1 MDLYTTHITGRF
13 ESLRSTHRTQ
23 DVNNADGFTHVDLSF
38 SRCHEV
44 QIIVNI
50 IGGNLLY
57 GKMTPGLEG
66 NFYFVK
72 FDNQQYLVGFK
83 DESRSFID
91 EALFQAII
99 PMDEEAPM
107 NEEASKSQEA
117 ATQEMVT
124 MLRLLRVRNI
134 VWIIFSVVSAGA
146 VIFRVT
152 FFRLV
157 LLILILGLIL
167 SSFYLD
173 QIKQKFDKHN
183 QKTIKILDEINRS
196 HSLLV
201 QEMQR
206 KLKNIME

>member
-1 MDLYTTHITGRF
+1 MDLYTTHITGKF
-13 ESLRSTHRTQ
+13 ESLSSTQRTQ
-23 DVNNADGFTHVDLSF
+23 DVNNTDGFAHVDLSF

-44 QIIVNI
+44 QVMENI

-57 GKMTPGLEG
+57 DKIMPGLEG
-66 NFYFVK
+66 DFYFVE

-99 PMDEEAPM
+99 PRDK
-107 NEEASKSQEA
+107 EASELEK
-117 ATQEMVT
+117 TQNEIVAMF
-124 MLRLLRVRNI
+124 RLWRVGNI
-134 VWIIFSVVSAGA
+134 VEMIFLYALAVALFGA
-146 VIFRVT
+146 VFFRVT
-152 FFRLV
+152 FFRLM

-167 SSFYLD
+167 VSLYLG
-173 QIKQKFDKHN
+173 QIGRKLDKHN
-183 QKTIKILDEINRS
+183 QKNKKILDEINRS

-206 KLKNIME
+206 KLNNIMA

>member
-13 ESLRSTHRTQ
+13 ESLRSTQRTQ
-23 DVNNADGFTHVDLSF
+23 DVNNADGFAHVDLSF

-44 QIIVNI
+44 QVIANI

-57 GKMTPGLEG
+57 GKITPGLEG
-66 NFYFVK
+66 NFYFVE

-83 DESRSFID
+83 DKSRSFID

-99 PMDEEAPM
+99 PMDED
-107 NEEASKSQEA
+107 EEASKLEKAQL
-117 ATQEMVT
+117 QEMVA
-124 MLRLLRVRNI
+124 MLRLLRVGNI
-134 VWIIFSVVSAGA
+134 VEMIFLVALAVAVFGA
-146 VIFRVT
+146 VIFRVI
-152 FFRLV
+152 FFRFM
-157 LLILILGLIL
+157 LLILTLGLIL
-167 SSFYLD
+167 GSLYLG
-173 QIKQKFDKHN
+173 QIGQKLHKHN
-183 QKTIKILDEINRS
+183 QKTITILDEINRS